1 MWGSKKT
8 LRRIWVRAVEAA
20 IHLKHPG
27 LPFGSLRFPSAALW
41 YTNSY
46 SSHKIWQ
53 NLATCHSSHGHS
65 RIQLQSGPAYQPVSL
80 SNQRWHNCM
89 IQHDPACTDWVDLES
104 SSGLINIDKPNRDT
118 LTKVIQSWTNMEYW
132 RGEHRVPGPVIQL
145 FPQGSRWLH
154 HQLRSHVA
162 WKGDVIDGCC
172 DLLEYQNNN
181 QSFYDYA
188 LHTDLRRNYY
198 GSYWII
204 LKILKYIKIIVC
216 NRVNIFE
223 THTGISLGCFCVQ
236 GLKQNK
242 QQLAGIV
249 PVFSVCACICSAKT
263 ASIIPGW

>member
-1 MWGSKKT
+1 MTQRPRVSKSPWFQEMWGSKKT

-27 LPFGSLRFPSAALW
+27 LPFGSLPRPCGTRTRTVVTKFGKTLPRV
-41 YTNSY
+41 
-46 SSHKIWQ
+46 
-53 NLATCHSSHGHS
+53 TCPMGTAEFNFN
-65 RIQLQSGPAYQPVSL
+65 QVQPVSL
-80 SNQRWHNCM
+80 SACPISDDTTAWSSM
-89 IQHDPACTDWVDLES
+89 IQLDPACTDWVDLES

-181 QSFYDYA
+181 KSFYDYA

-198 GSYWII
+198 GSYWV
-204 LKILKYIKIIVC
+204 ILKYIK
-216 NRVNIFE
+216 
-223 THTGISLGCFCVQ
+223 S
-236 GLKQNK
+236 
-242 QQLAGIV
+242 
-249 PVFSVCACICSAKT
+249 
-263 ASIIPGW
+263 